1 MVERIDELGRLRAL
15 RACLVVPALEPGMV
29 RAVFLAGGVV
39 TRRTVPRGGGGR
51 LEVEAGLVEVDR
63 RLASELEATE
73 ADELLLVAASC
84 GGRRPSCRFFA
95 LDRDA
100 ILAAVNG
107 VALAA

>member
-1 MVERIDELGRLRAL
+1 L

-29 RAVFLAGGVV
+29 RAIFVAGCVV
-39 TRRTVPRGGGGR
+39 TRRTVPRGGGGHH
-51 LEVEAGLVEVDR
+51 EVEAGLRDVAR
-63 RLASELEATE
+63 RLPAELEATE
-73 ADELLLVAASC
+73 AGELLLLATFL
-84 GGRRPSCRFFA
+84 RRPAPEVRVVG

>member
-1 MVERIDELGRLRAL
+1 
-15 RACLVVPALEPGMV
+15 VPALEPGMA
-29 RAVFLAGGVV
+29 RAIFLADGVV

-51 LEVEAGLVEVDR
+51 LEVEAGLVEIDR
-63 RLASELEATE
+63 RPATDLEATE
-73 ADELLLVAASC
+73 ATELLLLATFM
-84 GGRRPSCRFFA
+84 RRPPPELQVLP